1 MMHRRNSVSAVCK
14 KCIDRVVAHMQY
26 VNTFVEQDANMSRTF
41 LYARVSTREQTTT
54 NQLHEANAKGFTVDA
69 KRTVEETISGS
80 VAAMERPKF
89 RALVEHK
96 LDEGDVLI
104 VTKLDRLGR
113 NTSDVLATVERL
125 ASMGVRLHCL
135 ALDGVDLTSAAGKL
149 HMTVLAAVAQFERDL
164 LIERT
169 HAGLARARAEGR
181 KGGRPD
187 ALTDAQKGEIRAAL
201 TAGGAT
207 ARALANQYGVAPNT
221 ILKVLRYAPAI

>member
-1 MMHRRNSVSAVCK
+1 
-14 KCIDRVVAHMQY
+14 
-26 VNTFVEQDANMSRTF
+26 MSRTF
-41 LYARVSTREQTTT
+41 LYARVSTGEQTTT
-54 NQLHEANAKGFTVDA
+54 NQLHEAKAKGFTVEA
-69 KRTVEETISGS
+69 KRAVEETISGS

-96 LDEGDVLI
+96 LDDGDTLI

-135 ALDGVDLTSAAGKL
+135 ALEGVDLTSASGKL

-181 KGGRPD
+181 TGGRPD
-187 ALTDAQKGEIRAAL
+187 ALTDAQKAEIRTAL
-201 TAGGAT
+201 KVGDTS
-207 ARALANQYGVAPNT
+207 ARALAKHYGVAPNT
-221 ILKVLRYAPAI
+221 ILKVSREEAAE

>member
-1 MMHRRNSVSAVCK
+1 
-14 KCIDRVVAHMQY
+14 MQY
-26 VNTFVEQDANMSRTF
+26 VNTFVEQDTNMSRTF
-41 LYARVSTREQTTT
+41 LYARVSTGEQTTT
-54 NQLHEANAKGFTVDA
+54 NQLHEAKAKGFTVDA

-96 LDEGDVLI
+96 LDDGDTLI

-125 ASMGVRLHCL
+125 AAMGVRLHCL
-135 ALDGVDLTSAAGKL
+135 ALEGVDLTSAAGKL

-187 ALTDAQKGEIRAAL
+187 ALTDTQKAEIRAAL
-201 TAGGAT
+201 AAGDT
-207 ARALANQYGVAPNT
+207 SARALAKQYGVAPNT
-221 ILKVLRYAPAI
+221 ILKVGKEETAE

>member
-1 MMHRRNSVSAVCK
+1 MHAHNNASKMCK
-14 KCIDRVVAHMQY
+14 KTVDRLVAQMQY

-41 LYARVSTREQTTT
+41 LYARVSTGEQTTA
-54 NQLHEANAKGFTVDA
+54 NQLHEAKGKRFTVDA
-69 KRTVEETISGS
+69 KHTVEETISGS

-96 LDEGDVLI
+96 LDEGDRLI

-135 ALDGVDLTSAAGKL
+135 ALEGVDLTSAAGKL

-169 HAGLARARAEGR
+169 HAGLARARSEGR
-181 KGGRPD
+181 VGGRPD
-187 ALTDAQKGEIRAAL
+187 ALTDAQKAEIRAAL
-201 TAGGAT
+201 AKGDTS
-207 ARALANQYGVAPNT
+207 ARALAKQYGVAPNT
-221 ILKVLRYAPAI
+221 ILKLTRDTAPA